1 MDPQANDYYLL
12 LSAVINNCNPLSLV
26 SSELI
31 TKQSCF
37 SPFWPLKKRKIILW
51 NKNDFKWNVWW
62 KSFQLSLTLLSSSV
76 SQCMASAHKTV
87 SEHLQW
93 WACAVVY
100 HQANFSLQWRGN
112 VTYCASLFF
121 SSSYLLTFHFMICIL
136 LLQNIVLTELRY
148 PKCKRNSMKLL

>member
-1 MDPQANDYYLL
+1 MLLAYL
-12 LSAVINNCNPLSLV
+12 
-26 SSELI
+26 
-31 TKQSCF
+31 TF
-37 SPFWPLKKRKIILW
+37 KKRKIILW
-51 NKNDFKWNVWW
+51 NKNNFKWNVWW

-148 PKCKRNSMKLL
+148 PKFKRNIRGYINPFNDIAVVELHFLRGSHKTVCLPTQVDQR